1 VWLRECL
8 KRLTGLKISG
18 EYRGDPWGAVIV
30 AEWHIVQGGTVT
42 RILLPP
48 AAINAIRAP
57 EATEVERD
65 ECAFNSRFQNDQG
78 G

>member
-1 VWLRECL
+1 
-8 KRLTGLKISG
+8 
-18 EYRGDPWGAVIV
+18 VIV